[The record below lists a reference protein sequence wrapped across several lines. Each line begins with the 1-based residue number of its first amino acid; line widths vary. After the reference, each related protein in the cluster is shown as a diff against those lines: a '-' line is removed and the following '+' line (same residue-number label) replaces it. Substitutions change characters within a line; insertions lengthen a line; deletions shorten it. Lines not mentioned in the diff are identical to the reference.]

1 MVLSKVHLKVSYA
14 GKFAHTHLTIQHL
27 KQFSTKACLWWWFQ
41 MHPGN
46 VYGSSSSQQIR
57 MYQCKSSIQNM
68 LYYQNL
74 PLVITP
80 RFDTWLHNI
89 CFLKVPKELNL
100 LVQTLQWVAF
110 VAKMTRLCQN
120 FSKFRIM
127 LPCNMSTEIVV
138 EWVLFVAI
146 ITNIIRHKR
155 HIF

>member
-1 MVLSKVHLKVSYA
+1 MVLSKVHLKVFYA
-14 GKFAHTHLTIQHL
+14 GQFAHTHLTIQHL

-41 MHPGN
+41 MHAGN

-80 RFDTWLHNI
+80 RFDTWLH
-89 CFLKVPKELNL
+89 
-100 LVQTLQWVAF
+100 